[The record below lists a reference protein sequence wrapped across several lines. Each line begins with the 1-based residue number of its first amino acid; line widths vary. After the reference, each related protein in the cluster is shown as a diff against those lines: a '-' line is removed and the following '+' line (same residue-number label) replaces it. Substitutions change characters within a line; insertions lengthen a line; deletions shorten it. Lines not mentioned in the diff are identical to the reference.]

1 MEEHIEKRNIINIS
15 NVNNI
20 NKDRLGLKQIEKFNL
35 NKKIF
40 KLLKFPSGNFVSI
53 NQNEIIIWNNNFNK
67 IQEFNF
73 ENDYN
78 QFMINLNNK
87 NVMNN
92 KIKLINKKS
101 KEEISEESDDSFEN
115 IDNSL
120 NIEEPLFNFE
130 FHHPFDQFDNQ
141 IENTPKNILFI
152 KDDNSLGII
161 YNTNIL
167 LYSKKNEQFTLNEI
181 IFDADNNLKC
191 IFFYLNTII
200 SCSELIKVWKKENNK
215 FQCITIIDMKKPIYP
230 ISIEKDNFLIAGKNN
245 IFFLNLNEGKIVNS
259 FHINNQL
266 NSEIIKIN
274 DDIIVESL
282 KDQTFL
288 ISLMQK
294 KIIAKINYEVFSIF
308 PIKNHDFFLAGGKNN
323 DIRFFN
329 IHNGE
334 CFRGIETHGEKLIAG
349 IIELN
354 NGSILSYTNKG
365 EVRIWEFC
373 LNYYS
378 IY

>member
-1 MEEHIEKRNIINIS
+1 M
-15 NVNNI
+15 
-20 NKDRLGLKQIEKFNL
+20 
-35 NKKIF
+35 
-40 KLLKFPSGNFVSI
+40 
-53 NQNEIIIWNNNFNK
+53 
-67 IQEFNF
+67 
-73 ENDYN
+73 
-78 QFMINLNNK
+78 
-87 NVMNN
+87 
-92 KIKLINKKS
+92 
-101 KEEISEESDDSFEN
+101 KE
-115 IDNSL
+115 
-120 NIEEPLFNFE
+120 
-130 FHHPFDQFDNQ
+130 
-141 IENTPKNILFI
+141 
-152 KDDNSLGII
+152 
-161 YNTNIL
+161 
-167 LYSKKNEQFTLNEI
+167 
-181 IFDADNNLKC
+181 
-191 IFFYLNTII
+191 
-200 SCSELIKVWKKENNK
+200 
-215 FQCITIIDMKKPIYP
+215 PIYP

-329 IHNGE
+329 INNGE

>member
-20 NKDRLGLKQIEKFNL
+20 NKDRLGLKQIKKFNL

-53 NQNEIIIWNNNFNK
+53 NQNEIIIWNNNFNI

-101 KEEISEESDDSFEN
+101 KDEISEESDDSFEN
-115 IDNSL
+115 INNSL

-130 FHHPFDQFDNQ
+130 FHHPFAQFDNQ

-152 KDDNSLGII
+152 NDDNSLGII

-167 LYSKKNEQFTLNEI
+167 LYSKKNKQFTLNEI

-215 FQCITIIDMKKPIYP
+215 FQCITIIDMKEPIYP

-245 IFFLNLNEGKIVNS
+245 IFLLNLNEGKIVNS

-308 PIKNHDFFLAGGKNN
+308 PIKNHDFF
-323 DIRFFN
+323 
-329 IHNGE
+329 
-334 CFRGIETHGEKLIAG
+334 
-349 IIELN
+349 
-354 NGSILSYTNKG
+354 
-365 EVRIWEFC
+365 
-373 LNYYS
+373 
-378 IY
+378 